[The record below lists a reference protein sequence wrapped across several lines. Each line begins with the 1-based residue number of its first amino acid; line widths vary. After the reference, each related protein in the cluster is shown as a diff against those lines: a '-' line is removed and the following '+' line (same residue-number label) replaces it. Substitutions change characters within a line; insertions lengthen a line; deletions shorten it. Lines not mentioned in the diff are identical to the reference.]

1 MEKLPATS
9 YVRLVDIWLIF
20 GQLMPFIQVQ
30 YSWLLC
36 YLAFIIYKKKVTLTT
51 IVELYNEG
59 DDIVNHHGFQRQ
71 VKNGK
76 EVQAKSKVSSE

>member
-1 MEKLPATS
+1 MAH
-9 YVRLVDIWLIF
+9 IWTTHALHSGTVF
-20 GQLMPFIQVQ
+20 MAFM
-30 YSWLLC
+30 LLGI
-36 YLAFIIYKKKVTLTT
+36 YIIYKKKVTLTT